1 MYIYIDMHVYIYT
14 YIYIHTYTRRRHG
27 FSARCCPLIF
37 IGLKH
42 EIPNQ
47 KFKGK
52 GLNVLAALYLFA
64 EMFDLQIKTAKYVI
78 VHSPAE
84 AGCYNSG

>member
-1 MYIYIDMHVYIYT
+1 MQKITSQKVYVYIYIHMHVYIHIHIYT
-14 YIYIHTYTRRRHG
+14 HTYTRRSHG
-27 FSARCCPLIF
+27 FSARCCPLIL

-64 EMFDLQIKTAKYVI
+64 EMFDLQIKTAK
-78 VHSPAE
+78 
-84 AGCYNSG
+84 